1 MFSGWIVRWNE
12 ARAYQH
18 ASMPAHIASTRR
30 GPFERTYVSR
40 ARQRSLRSVVDFKL
54 VRGRQSRSGMRW
66 RSAGSRG
73 APRPPSRLYPTS
85 ARPSFRGSNGRARL
99 CETLPV
105 FRSQPDKNRF
115 TLRTIGGQTITARES
130 TLIACVWSML
140 CASIAYRNGMIE
152 YCFGYEGN
160 HWQRCEWEQH
170 VCCLEYCGGKGAEQQ
185 AVWRDCINE
194 YLVFDALTCCCFLFR
209 ILKFVSGFIQLSCEK
224 NAF

>member
-85 ARPSFRGSNGRARL
+85 ARPSFRGSIKHTYTDAGARMAPHTLHSILIFLHFSGNAPNEMPKRADAQRL
-99 CETLPV
+99 
-105 FRSQPDKNRF
+105 PDGLKCVLCFKAVRF
-115 TLRTIGGQTITARES
+115 
-130 TLIACVWSML
+130 CP
-140 CASIAYRNGMIE
+140 N
-152 YCFGYEGN
+152 
-160 HWQRCEWEQH
+160 
-170 VCCLEYCGGKGAEQQ
+170 
-185 AVWRDCINE
+185 
-194 YLVFDALTCCCFLFR
+194 
-209 ILKFVSGFIQLSCEK
+209 LS
-224 NAF
+224 